1 MRVSFQKWRSRFL
14 AKKNLTKK
22 WTCCCSTNRKAEK
35 HQWIYIW
42 FYLQVDYQSTNW
54 CWKLKL
60 FHWRISKT
68 SSDDNQV
75 YYCCD
80 PKLIR
85 ITKKFQKLRPNST
98 KSKSLCWSVHCIKF
112 LSIMIIGLL
121 VNNFEYW
128 KWQRST
134 KLFNLFISSCRKKP
148 KGLSF
153 CGQVSGRP
161 SVLLGSQTKERW
173 HSHCRKS
180 NRDHH
185 IFEHQDDVTLHTRN

>member
-1 MRVSFQKWRSRFL
+1 MREFLFLEMEVAFPSQKKTL
-14 AKKNLTKK
+14 QKK

-35 HQWIYIW
+35 HQWTYIW
-42 FYLQVDYQSTNW
+42 LYLKVDYQSTNW
-54 CWKLKL
+54 FWKLKL

-85 ITKKFQKLRPNST
+85 ITKKFQKFRPNST

-134 KLFNLFISSCRKKP
+134 KLFNLFISSCRKITKR
-148 KGLSF
+148 F
-153 CGQVSGRP
+153 E
-161 SVLLGSQTKERW
+161 LLWTSLRKTKCIVGTPDKREMTQ
-173 HSHCRKS
+173 S
-180 NRDHH
+180 
-185 IFEHQDDVTLHTRN
+185 L